1 MLAGTATA
9 RPPELRLRYNL
20 PRWYGTMSEDKR
32 QSPRVDTNIE
42 IMFKEKGSFIKSYM
56 RNVSNGG
63 IYIKTD
69 APLPIDG
76 RVNLKMKLPDIE
88 ESMEIQGRVVWINP
102 KSGNNSF
109 PPGMGIQF
117 VTIRTDHK
125 DFIDRF
131 VEKHQRE
138 IVENSII

>member
-1 MLAGTATA
+1 MA
-9 RPPELRLRYNL
+9 
-20 PRWYGTMSEDKR
+20 EDKR
-32 QSPRVDTNIE
+32 LSPRVETNIE

-69 APLPIDG
+69 TPLPVDG
-76 RVNLKMKLPDIE
+76 RVNLKMKLPDIA
-88 ESMEIQGRVVWINP
+88 ESMDIQGRVVWTNP
-102 KSGNNSF
+102 KSGNNAF

-125 DFIDRF
+125 AVIDGF
-131 VEKHQRE
+131 VEKHMRE
-138 IVENSII
+138 IIENSMI